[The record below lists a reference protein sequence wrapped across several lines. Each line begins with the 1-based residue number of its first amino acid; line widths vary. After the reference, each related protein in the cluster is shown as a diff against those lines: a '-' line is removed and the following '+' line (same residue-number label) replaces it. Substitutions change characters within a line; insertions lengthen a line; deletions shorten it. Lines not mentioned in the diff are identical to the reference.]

1 MRNVSAGRV
10 QAEGMNVFSTNTPRI
25 DRLPQRVAVERRER
39 VQIGKFI
46 FSSRDPET
54 NVDDKTTVID
64 FLYNIIFTTIYTG
77 VEGTSSRATSILFP
91 CLSSSSKQKFK
102 LRMPKIKK
110 KDTYKLNNLAPTGH
124 TFGARE
130 WREKKNDRRQ
140 KKCYILEEPLQPSV
154 GLSRSFLRVMNTFK
168 ILIGGWSPW
177 QRDEWR
183 TAQTHPQNTSTVI
196 DSTLSLVA
204 PRFQRRFFFSR
215 QLSLSLA
222 HSVCTYV
229 CKTKIYVYMYL
240 EEKKKLFRYVS
251 FFMQPPFFFPEPRH
265 TIEPPICLS
274 FLFSS
279 TFNFFPRCSSPLC
292 RGSFFFL
299 SIQESILFRS
309 HHLNEYSTSSRY
321 RVPLIHK

>member
-110 KDTYKLNNLAPTGH
+110 KRHVQIEQFSPHGSYLRGSRM
-124 TFGARE
+124 ARKKK
-130 WREKKNDRRQ
+130 RPKAEKVLHLGRT
-140 KKCYILEEPLQPSV
+140 PSA
-154 GLSRSFLRVMNTFK
+154 LRRSF
-168 ILIGGWSPW
+168 
-177 QRDEWR
+177 
-183 TAQTHPQNTSTVI
+183 
-196 DSTLSLVA
+196 
-204 PRFQRRFFFSR
+204 
-215 QLSLSLA
+215 
-222 HSVCTYV
+222 
-229 CKTKIYVYMYL
+229 
-240 EEKKKLFRYVS
+240 
-251 FFMQPPFFFPEPRH
+251 
-265 TIEPPICLS
+265 S
-274 FLFSS
+274 FLFTSY
-279 TFNFFPRCSSPLC
+279 
-292 RGSFFFL
+292 
-299 SIQESILFRS
+299 
-309 HHLNEYSTSSRY
+309 EY
-321 RVPLIHK
+321 V